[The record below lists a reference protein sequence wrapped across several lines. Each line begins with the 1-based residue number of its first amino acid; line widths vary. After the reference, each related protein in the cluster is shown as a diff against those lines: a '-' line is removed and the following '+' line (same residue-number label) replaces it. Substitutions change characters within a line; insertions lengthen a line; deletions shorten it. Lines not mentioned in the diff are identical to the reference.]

1 MDFDNPRERAVFF
14 DVHSGLPREGPGSR
28 ASTRRALD
36 LAGPLPEKAR
46 VLDIACG
53 PGMQTMDLADFLP
66 GATITAVDTHAPFVE
81 EANRRAV
88 ERGVDDRVRAE
99 IGDMNNLKFEPGS
112 FDLIWCEGAAYI
124 MGVGEALRAW
134 RPLLKAGGKLALTD
148 AVWLRADPPER
159 VVRCWAAYP
168 DMRDAEQRRALVA
181 ECGYRLLG
189 DFVLPNSDW
198 WDDYCGPQ
206 ERRIDEIAPKYAG
219 DPVAEAVL
227 EECREENAVFRE
239 FPEYFGYL
247 FLVMARD

>member
-1 MDFDNPRERAVFF
+1 MDFDDPKARAVFF
-14 DVHSGLPREGPGSR
+14 DVHRGLPREGPGSR
-28 ASTRRALD
+28 ESTRHAVE
-36 LAGPLPEKAR
+36 LAGTLPPSAK

-53 PGMQTMDLADFLP
+53 PGMQTMDLAELLP
-66 GATITAVDTHAPFVE
+66 GAEIIAVDFHAPFVE

-88 ERGVDDRVRAE
+88 ERGVDDRVHARV
-99 IGDMNNLKFEPGS
+99 GDMRNLDLAPDS

-134 RPLLKAGGKLALTD
+134 RPLLKAGGRLALTD
-148 AVWLRADPPER
+148 AVWLRDDPPPR
-159 VVRCWAAYP
+159 VARCWAEYP
-168 DMRDAEQRRALVA
+168 DMRDTEQRRALVA

-189 DFVLPNSDW
+189 DFVLPLADW
-198 WDDYCGPQ
+198 LDDYADPQ
-206 ERRIDEIAPKYAG
+206 DRRINEIAPKYVG

-227 EECREENAVFRE
+227 EECREETAVFRA

>member
-1 MDFDNPRERAVFF
+1 MDFDNPRARAVFF

-36 LAGPLPEKAR
+36 LARPLPEKAR

-53 PGMQTMDLADFLP
+53 PGMQTMDLAEFLP

-99 IGDMNNLKFEPGS
+99 IGDMNNLNFEPGS

-134 RPLLKAGGKLALTD
+134 RPLLKVGGKLALTD
-148 AVWLRADPPER
+148 AVWLRDDPPDR
-159 VVRCWAAYP
+159 VARCWAEYP
-168 DMRDAEQRRALVA
+168 DMRDVEQRRALVA

-189 DFVLPNSDW
+189 DFVLPPSDW

-247 FLVMARD
+247 FLVMTRD